1 MLAAF
6 SSWCIRNRLLLNL
19 NKTTYIQ
26 FHKRREPPVLNLL
39 THQGTI
45 TRSKS
50 IKFLGLTLDENF
62 TWTNHIDFV
71 CNKLHSAF
79 FAIRNLKPIL
89 SRGQLLNVYYGLVYS
104 HLRYLIILWGVGTE
118 IQRVFILQKKIIRL
132 MFSLMPLDT
141 CRPVF
146 IENNILTLTSI
157 FAFEAAVFVYQNK
170 NKFILNSNIH
180 THNTRI
186 ASQISI
192 NNYNLS
198 LFRKSPYGCCA
209 SIFNT
214 LPEDIKNL
222 SSFYVF

>member
-1 MLAAF
+1 
-6 SSWCIRNRLLLNL
+6 
-19 NKTTYIQ
+19 
-26 FHKRREPPVLNLL
+26 
-39 THQGTI
+39 
-45 TRSKS
+45 
-50 IKFLGLTLDENF
+50 
-62 TWTNHIDFV
+62 
-71 CNKLHSAF
+71 
-79 FAIRNLKPIL
+79 
-89 SRGQLLNVYYGLVYS
+89 
-104 HLRYLIILWGVGTE
+104 
-118 IQRVFILQKKIIRL
+118 

-198 LFRKSPYGCCA
+198 LFRKSPYVCCA

-222 SSFYVF
+222 SSFYVFKKKIKKISD